1 MSDSEID
8 SESDSEQQE
17 LETGLRAAAAIFEQ
31 SLAQVDSIIAGLT
44 RLKGKLTAIETH
56 AVPIQ
61 KEMYRGKFEI
71 RKTVAELSVKKGDTI
86 TFKELVGRIIAWIEA
101 EGMEAGGVIKPTHV
115 FASVFG
121 LKKATVKFPEVLA
134 LLKKLVV

>member
-17 LETGLRAAAAIFEQ
+17 LETGLRGAAAIFEQ
-31 SLAQVDSIIAGLT
+31 SLAEVDSIITGLT
-44 RLKGKLTAIETH
+44 TLKGKLTAIETH

-71 RKTVAELSVKKGDTI
+71 KKTVPELSVKEGDTI
-86 TFKELVGRIIAWIEA
+86 TFKELVSRIIAWIEA
-101 EGMEAGGVIKPTHV
+101 DGMDTSSGIKPTPV
-115 FASVFG
+115 FAAVFG
-121 LKKATVKFPEVLA
+121 LKKATVKFPEVLGR
-134 LLKKLVV
+134 LKKLVV

>member
-17 LETGLRAAAAIFEQ
+17 LETGLRKTVLIMED

-44 RLKGKLTAIETH
+44 TLKGKLTSIETH

-61 KEMYRGKFEI
+61 KDMYRGKFEI
-71 RKTVAELSVKKGDTI
+71 KKTVPELSVKEGDTI
-86 TFKELVGRIIAWIEA
+86 TFKELVSRIIAWIEA
-101 EGMEAGGVIKPTHV
+101 DGMEAGGVIKPTAA
-115 FASVFG
+115 FSAVFG
-121 LKKATVKFPEVLA
+121 LKKATVKFPEILGR
-134 LLKKLVV
+134 LKKLVV